1 MMFNLRPW
9 EIIGAIQV
17 AFYVIITLITV
28 YPSVGLIRNRSPFRW
43 FFIRY
48 TILMLSKITGGIL
61 LIIYKNNYTNVNLAV
76 ATSVLNSISLA
87 FLTMLLAFSTR
98 FAETYR
104 NPEQNKKNGGFL
116 GIYGLIHADY
126 TKSASWDNLL
136 EKLTFVTMILN
147 IVGNSMVGS
156 DRATSKPIQE
166 AGSIIYLVCLVLIGA
181 LVFHKIMKEKR
192 QADQEYGF
200 ILGVLTI
207 CAILLIFILIRM
219 IYGVCYAFTFNVD
232 GTYTTN
238 VSKFT
243 FLFGDWKYYA
253 FIAFIEECICV
264 ALYALM
270 IWVVFNGENKLIHL
284 HKSTDTT
291 EDYQKFDA

>member
-1 MMFNLRPW
+1 MQFNLRPW

-17 AFYVIITLITV
+17 AFYVIISVITF
-28 YPSVGLIRNRSPFRW
+28 YPGVRLVKNRSPFRP

-48 TILMLSKITGGIL
+48 TILMLTKIIGGIL
-61 LIIYKNNYTNVNLAV
+61 LIIYKNNYTNVNLAIT
-76 ATSVLNSISLA
+76 TSVFNSVSLA
-87 FLTMLLAFSTR
+87 FLTILLAFSTR

-104 NPEQNKKNGGFL
+104 NPEQTTKKNKGL
-116 GIYGLIHADY
+116 SSLIHADY

-136 EKLTFVTMILN
+136 EKLTLVAMILN

-156 DRATSKPIQE
+156 DRAASKPVQE
-166 AGSIIYLVCLVLIGA
+166 AGSIIYLVCLVLIAA

-192 QADQEYGF
+192 QAEKEYGF

-207 CAILLIFILIRM
+207 CAILVIFIFVRM
-219 IYGVCYAFTFNVD
+219 IYAVCYAFTFNVD
-232 GTYTTN
+232 GTYTTH

-243 FLFGDWKYYA
+243 YLFGDWKYYA

-270 IWVVFNGENKLIHL
+270 IWVVFNGENKLGL
-284 HKSTDTT
+284 HKSADTT